1 MKNKT
6 LRDSFKVGDQ
16 VWIYLNKSKLHTS
29 YYDTW
34 VKGEVVG
41 FTNKKIK
48 CLNFA
53 TPDLYQNPDFPVAN
67 YLPKNVKLNKERDKC
82 TYTKM

>member
-29 YYDTW
+29 QYDTW

-53 TPDLYQNPDFPVAN
+53 TPDLYENPDFPVAN
-67 YLPKNVKLNKERDKC
+67 YLPKNVKLNKERA
-82 TYTKM
+82 

>member
-34 VKGEVVG
+34 VKGKVVG

-53 TPDLYQNPDFPVAN
+53 TPDLYENPDFPVAN
-67 YLPKNVKLNKERDKC
+67 YLPKNVKLNKEREKC